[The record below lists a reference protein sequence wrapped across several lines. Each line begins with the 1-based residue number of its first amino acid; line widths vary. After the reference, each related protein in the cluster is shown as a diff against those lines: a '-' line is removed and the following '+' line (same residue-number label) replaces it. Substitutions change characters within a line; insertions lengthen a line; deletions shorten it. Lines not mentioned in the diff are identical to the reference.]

1 MAPANFPRAA
11 RLLTARDFARL
22 RTCSRRV
29 GTRHLTAE
37 VALSETG
44 DARMGLAV
52 SKRVSK
58 KAVRRNRIKRIARD
72 SFRRHRAFIPALDI
86 LVIARSSADLQDNP
100 TLHAE
105 FAHLWQRIT
114 ALNAANAPGTMRD

>member
-1 MAPANFPRAA
+1 MARATFPRDA

-29 GTRHLTAE
+29 SSRNLIAE
-37 VALSETG
+37 VAASETTG
-44 DARMGLAV
+44 VRMGLAV
-52 SKRVSK
+52 SRKVSR

-72 SFRRHRAFIPALDI
+72 SFRRHRAMFPALDI

-100 TLHAE
+100 ALHAE
-105 FAHLWQRIT
+105 FAQLWQRIV
-114 ALNAANAPGTMRD
+114 ALNVTGAAGTMRD